1 MTKKNPKSP
10 NIKKYK
16 SAYIF
21 FSQENTSKYKNLFP
35 NLSLREIFKLIGEEW
50 NKLNENEKEKYYE
63 LEKKSKENFE
73 KNKEKNNYNYKKKTI
88 DIKKPKRFR
97 TAFMIYLH
105 ENKNKVDKKNCIESL
120 KDLGQKWKKLNK
132 QEKDI
137 YIKKSENDKQRYKKD
152 LMDYLKKKDK
162 IDKRKKLNKSN

>member
-1 MTKKNPKSP
+1 MTKKNPKSS

-21 FSQENTSKYKNLFP
+21 FTQDNISKYKKLYP
-35 NLSLREIFKLIGEEW
+35 NISLREIFKLIGEEW
-50 NKLNENEKEKYYE
+50 NKLNEKEKVKYYE

-73 KNKEKNNYNYKKKTI
+73 KNKEKNNYNYKKKKI

-97 TAFMIYLH
+97 TAFMIYLQ

-120 KDLGQKWKKLNK
+120 KNLGQNWKKLDQK
-132 QEKDI
+132 EKDI
-137 YIKKSENDKQRYKKD
+137 YIKKSETDKHRYKKE
-152 LMDYLKKKDK
+152 LMDYLKNKDK
-162 IDKRKKLNKSN
+162 INKGKKINNIS

>member
-1 MTKKNPKSP
+1 MTKKKNPKSP

-50 NKLNENEKEKYYE
+50 NKLNESEKEKYYV

-120 KDLGQKWKKLNK
+120 KD
-132 QEKDI
+132 
-137 YIKKSENDKQRYKKD
+137 
-152 LMDYLKKKDK
+152 
-162 IDKRKKLNKSN
+162 